1 MSKITL
7 TAASLDFNGKDR
19 INVRD
24 TATVLVG
31 ELQFEDIELRER
43 YSETIKTKIKEEMD
57 IVDTSTNNRI
67 TIKDEIEKDEDVEEK
82 NDKEENVL
90 DSADDMI
97 I

>member
-82 NDKEENVL
+82 KDKEENVL